1 MSEQNSHSRRNTG
14 TQGPRTDLF
23 ENASISRAVWT
34 LAIPTIIT
42 QLINIVYNFADTWY
56 VGRTQNAGMMAAL
69 SVCMP
74 IYVIMAALANLFGIG
89 GSSAISRSL
98 GRKDPH
104 RARKIFAFS
113 LYGGIVAAVLYA
125 VIMLLFRS
133 QIIWAIGGDETSY
146 PYIYN
151 YIFWTMIL
159 GSIPSVGN
167 VLCGHLVRSIGAARE
182 AGIGMSMGGLLNMVL
197 DPLFMF
203 VILPSGMEVTGAA
216 IATFLSNCFA
226 LLYFVIFLLK
236 HRDTPVFTV
245 SVRDLSLRD
254 GIPGEVFSIGIP
266 AALQTTLAMVSNI
279 FANKLVVEFGSAAV
293 AGMGVAKKINMLAFN
308 TCMGLTQGVLPL
320 IAYNFGAQN
329 YRRMRQTIAYTAVVA
344 LIFSG
349 ACTIL
354 FRAFSTQLVTFFIDE
369 AESVSFGAQFLNVI
383 AFAAPLCA
391 LSYMTNTV
399 FQAAGRRKSS
409 FLLSIMR
416 KGIVDIPAMFVFKS
430 FMGMSGV
437 VWATPFA
444 EVVSAAVAAV
454 LFTVFMRS
462 LRREEQE
469 AV

>member
-1 MSEQNSHSRRNTG
+1 MNKKNTRKQTDQRESRTYI
-14 TQGPRTDLF
+14 F
-23 ENASISRAVWT
+23 ESASIPRAVWT

-42 QLINIVYNFADTWY
+42 QLINIIYNYADTWY

-98 GRKDPH
+98 GRGNPV

-113 LYGGIVAAVLYA
+113 LYGGLAAAITYA
-125 VIMLLFRS
+125 VVMLLFRP
-133 QIIWAIGGDETSY
+133 QIIWAIGGDDASY
-146 PYIYN
+146 PYIYS

-182 AGIGMSMGGLLNMVL
+182 AGIGMSMGGVLNMIL

-216 IATFLSNCFA
+216 IATLLSNCAA
-226 LLYFVIFLLK
+226 LLYFMVFLLK
-236 HRDTPVFTV
+236 NRDNPVFTV
-245 SVRDLSLRD
+245 SPKDISLQD

-279 FANKLVVEFGSAAV
+279 FANKLVVEYGSAAV

-320 IAYNFGAQN
+320 IAYNFGSRN
-329 YRRMRQTIAYTAVVA
+329 YRRMKQTIAYTAVVA
-344 LIFSG
+344 LVFAS

-354 FRAFSTQLVTFFIDE
+354 FRTFSTQLVTFFIDE
-369 AESVSFGAQFLNVI
+369 ADSVSFGAQFLDVI

-399 FQAAGRRKSS
+399 FQASGRRKSS
-409 FLLSIMR
+409 FLLSVMR

-430 FMGMSGV
+430 FMGMSGI

-444 EVVSAAVAAV
+444 EVVSAAVAIV
-454 LFTVFMRS
+454 LFFSFMRS
-462 LRREEQE
+462 LGRDANAAQ
-469 AV
+469 